1 MSAIRKQMKDT
12 EKRGD
17 IYNQS
22 FRIQEDTDHKR
33 EQVIYNYDVN
43 NSPNF

>member
-1 MSAIRKQMKDT
+1 MSAFQKQMKDT
-12 EKRGD
+12 EKRGG
-17 IYNQS
+17 IHNES
-22 FRIQEDTDHKR
+22 FRIKEDTDHIR